1 MKFNSAY
8 CFVLFVAFSQLANA
22 DWKEF
27 RGPTGQGHTQA
38 TGLPVNWSETENILW
53 KSEVDGIAWSSPVIV
68 GNKVYLTTAV
78 KGEEENYSLGLLC
91 LNVHDGSPLWDKE
104 VFEQADKVKMHKKN
118 SHASPTPVIEGDRI
132 YLHFGPHG
140 TACVSLEGEV
150 VWKQKFDYKPVHG
163 NGGSPAL
170 AGDVLVICC
179 DGGDQQFVVGLDKAN
194 GEILWKTDRDT
205 DPKKGFSFS
214 TPLMI
219 EVNSKTQ
226 AVCPGSDAVFA
237 YDPQTGDEI
246 WRVDYPGGY
255 SVIPRPIYGQGLV
268 FICTGY
274 NKPTLLAIDPTG
286 SGNVTETHLKWKIER
301 QMPHS
306 PSPILVGEE
315 LYVVSDKGIGS
326 CIDAKS
332 GEIHWQERLEGN
344 YSASPL
350 SAEGRVYFQDE
361 NGTTIVVKASKE
373 FEELARNTLNE
384 DERTFASYAVE
395 GKSLLLRSEN
405 HLYRIGTSKD

>member
-1 MKFNSAY
+1 MKFRI
-8 CFVLFVAFSQLANA
+8 AFSLILLVTFSQFANA

-53 KSEVDGIAWSSPVIV
+53 KSKVDGLAWSSPVVV
-68 GNKVYLTTAV
+68 GDKVYLTTAV
-78 KGEEENYSLGLLC
+78 KGEGDEHSFRLLC
-91 LNVHDGSPLWDKE
+91 LHVQYGKLLWEEEIFAPVGKL
-104 VFEQADKVKMHKKN
+104 KMHKKN
-118 SHASPTPVIEGDRI
+118 SQASPTPIIDGDRI
-132 YLHFGPHG
+132 YLHFGPYG
-140 TACVSLEGEV
+140 TACFSLDGEEI
-150 VWKQKFDYKPVHG
+150 WKQKFEYRPVHG
-163 NGGSPAL
+163 TGGSPAI
-170 AGDVLVICC
+170 AGNVLVICC

-214 TPLMI
+214 TPLII
-219 EVNSKTQ
+219 EVDSKTQ

-237 YDPQTGDEI
+237 YDPQTGKEI

-286 SGNVTETHLKWKIER
+286 SGNVTETHLKWKIEK

-306 PSPILVGEE
+306 PSPLLVGEE

-326 CIDAKS
+326 CIDAKT

-344 YSASPL
+344 YSASPMF
-350 SAEGRVYFQDE
+350 AEGRVYFQDE
-361 NGTTIVVKASKE
+361 NGTTIIVEASKE
-373 FEELARNTLNE
+373 YTELARNSLNE

-395 GKSLLLRSEN
+395 GNSLLLRSEN
-405 HLYRIGTSKD
+405 HLYRIGTSKN